1 MDRQASGDLTH
12 GREQRQRTVV
22 QLNGFVGDSGD
33 FAIEQRAGDRFSG
46 GEMEISEKDQTR
58 TQQGKLGFLG
68 LFDLHDQV
76 GLAPDFFGAVDDG
89 RAGGLIVGVGETAAA
104 AGIFLNQYL
113 MVARDE
119 SGDSGRSDGDAVFF
133 GFDFFRDAD
142 DHA

>member
-1 MDRQASGDLTH
+1 
-12 GREQRQRTVV
+12 
-22 QLNGFVGDSGD
+22 
-33 FAIEQRAGDRFSG
+33 
-46 GEMEISEKDQTR
+46 MEISEKDQTG
-58 TQQGKLGFLG
+58 TQQRKLGL
-68 LFDLHDQV
+68 LRLLDLHDHV

-119 SGDSGRSDGDAVFF
+119 SGDSGRRDGDAVFF
-133 GFDFFRDAD
+133 GFDFFGHAD